1 MIDRLRLACLTT
13 VRYHRP
19 VTAPPS
25 ARDVAGGRERILVA
39 AAARFAELGYSE
51 TSLRL
56 IAADIE
62 MKAGSLYYHF
72 ESKDDLILTVLRRGV
87 GLMMEA
93 FTERR
98 GRFLTS
104 AHRIGRHRTG
114 SDEPD
119 GLERLHAHVIA
130 HLRVLHGN
138 FEFTS
143 LHVTALRTLPPAVRA
158 EIVPERDS
166 YEAKWTEL
174 LRSIL
179 ARQSDEEIGILRL
192 VLFGAMNSSI
202 EWFDADRGN
211 LDAFAEVITDQFW
224 YGAAFAEAIPSTAE
238 MAAPAARDGAR

>member
-1 MIDRLRLACLTT
+1 MTT
-13 VRYHRP
+13 P
-19 VTAPPS
+19 PPS
-25 ARDVAGGRERILVA
+25 GRDAGGRERILVA

-72 ESKDDLILTVLRRGV
+72 ESKDALILTVLRRGV

-93 FTERR
+93 FTNVEREVTRERDRR
-98 GRFLTS
+98 GP
-104 AHRIGRHRTG
+104 
-114 SDEPD
+114 DEPD

-143 LHVTALRTLPPAVRA
+143 LHVTALRTMPPAVRA
-158 EIVPERDS
+158 EIVPERDE

-179 ARQSDEEIGILRL
+179 ERQSDEEIGILRL

-211 LDAFAEVITDQFW
+211 LDEFAEVITDQFW
-224 YGAAFAEAIPSTAE
+224 YGAAFADAFPSPTE
-238 MAAPAARDGAR
+238 MTSSGPTDRAR

>member
-1 MIDRLRLACLTT
+1 MAVPSQLDRA
-13 VRYHRP
+13 P
-19 VTAPPS
+19 VS
-25 ARDVAGGRERILVA
+25 GRERILVA
-39 AAARFAELGYSE
+39 AAARFAGLGYSE

-56 IAADIE
+56 IAADVE

-72 ESKDDLILTVLRRGV
+72 ASKDDLILDVLRRGI

-93 FTERR
+93 FTSVEQDSAGDLGEADER
-98 GRFLTS
+98 
-104 AHRIGRHRTG
+104 
-114 SDEPD
+114 
-119 GLERLHAHVIA
+119 ERLAAHVIA

-143 LHVTALRTLPPAVRA
+143 LHVTTFRSVPPGLRDA
-158 EIVPERDS
+158 IVADRDE

-179 ARQSDEEIGILRL
+179 PRQSNEEIGILRL

-202 EWFDADRGN
+202 EWFDAERGS

-224 YGAAFAEAIPSTAE
+224 FGAAFAEVSPTCSG
-238 MAAPAARDGAR
+238 MARPMGAR